1 MAGDTMGLHVNIML
15 PPPYKLDT
23 VNFAVILWEV
33 SLYLLWWF
41 LHHLILLEMQQLL
54 LDSF

>member
-1 MAGDTMGLHVNIML
+1 MGLHVNIML